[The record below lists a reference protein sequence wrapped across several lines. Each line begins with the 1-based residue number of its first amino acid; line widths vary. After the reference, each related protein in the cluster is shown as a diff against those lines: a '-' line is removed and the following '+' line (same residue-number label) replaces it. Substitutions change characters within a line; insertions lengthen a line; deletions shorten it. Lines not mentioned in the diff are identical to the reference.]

1 MKYNIVCKYCG
12 RTLFKSRVPFIM
24 TLPIEIQCS
33 QCKKLLQLPD
43 GAEAKLEQEKKIKF
57 KRA

>member
-12 RTLFKSRVPFIM
+12 RMLFKNSVSFTIIF
-24 TLPIEIQCS
+24 PIEIQCP